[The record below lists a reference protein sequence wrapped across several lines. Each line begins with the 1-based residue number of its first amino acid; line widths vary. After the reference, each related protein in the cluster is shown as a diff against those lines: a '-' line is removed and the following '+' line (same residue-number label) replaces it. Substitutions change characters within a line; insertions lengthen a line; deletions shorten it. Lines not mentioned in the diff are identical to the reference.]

1 MLKKYGLNTVLLGV
15 VIVLL
20 VLVLIKTSPDYVI
33 AQGDGG
39 AGAKH
44 VFAIVG
50 NRANNREPF
59 YLVDTRQEVIMAYEY
74 GVQGDGL
81 GLVSVRSYKYDKLL
95 EQYGRS
101 NFGTKVDKIR
111 KEIRKVIKY
120 FFQIAAIL
128 KEHMCSFVSASIT
141 CCRYK

>member
-1 MLKKYGLNTVLLGV
+1 MLKKYGLNTILLGV

-20 VLVLIKTSPDYVI
+20 VLVLIKTSPDYVV

-59 YLVDTRQEVIMAYEY
+59 YLVDTRQEVIMVYEY

-81 GLVSVRSYKYDKLL
+81 GLASARSYKYDKLL
-95 EQYGRS
+95 EQYGRRI
-101 NFGTKVDKIR
+101 FGPNVDQIK
-111 KEIRKVIKY
+111 KEIKKVVK
-120 FFQIAAIL
+120 
-128 KEHMCSFVSASIT
+128 
-141 CCRYK
+141 

>member
-1 MLKKYGLNTVLLGV
+1 MLKKYGLNTILLGV

-33 AQGDGG
+33 AQGGGG

-44 VFAIVG
+44 AFAVVG

-59 YLVDTRQEVIMAYEY
+59 YLVDTKQEVIMVYEY

-81 GLVSVRSYKYDKLL
+81 GLTSARSYKYDKLL
-95 EQYGRS
+95 EQYGQS
-101 NFGTKVDKIR
+101 NFGPKVDRVKR
-111 KEIRKVIKY
+111 DIRKVIK
-120 FFQIAAIL
+120 
-128 KEHMCSFVSASIT
+128 
-141 CCRYK
+141 

>member
-1 MLKKYGLNTVLLGV
+1 MLKKYGLNTILLGV

-20 VLVLIKTSPDYVI
+20 VLVLIKSPDYVI

-44 VFAIVG
+44 VFAVVG

-59 YLVDTRQEVIMAYEY
+59 YLVDTRQEVIMVYEY

-81 GLVSVRSYKYDKLL
+81 GLTSARSYKYDKQL

-101 NFGTKVDKIR
+101 SFGPKVEKVK
-111 KEIRKVIKY
+111 KEIRKVK
-120 FFQIAAIL
+120 
-128 KEHMCSFVSASIT
+128 K
-141 CCRYK
+141 